1 MAAAASRLRCSSRR
15 TGTTKSITSRGASM
29 AGRRRS
35 IRPCRFIKGW
45 AWALAAVALP
55 AAAEDLLQVYR
66 DAQRYDAV
74 YSSARYSLEA
84 GRERIPQARALLLPS
99 ANITANVAATR
110 IEQESNNELI
120 TPSFVRSPTTQGY
133 TFTLSQPVF
142 RPQNLVQRNQA
153 DYQVRQA
160 EATYGQAAQ
169 DLAVRTGQ
177 AYFDVL
183 AARDTLALVGAQKAA
198 ISEQLAQAKRN
209 FEVGTATITDT
220 HEAQARADLSAAQEI
235 AALNDLENK
244 RRALQQIT
252 GREYAQLKPL
262 RPDVKLTQP
271 NPPDMQSWVD
281 LAEKQAYPVAVQQ
294 AATEIAALEL
304 KRNQNAHMP
313 TVDLVGTYGY
323 TDQTSTITQSVG
335 SQLTQGTIGV
345 QLAMTIFAGGGL
357 FSRDREAAALS
368 LKSRDDLDNARRT
381 AVFNTRQSFLAVSNG
396 IAQVGAL
403 EQAKVSSQSA
413 LDSNKL
419 GYEVGVRINIDVLN
433 AQQQLFSTERD
444 LAVARYNTITNQL
457 RLKAAVGSLTE
468 QDVEEVNRA
477 LAP

>member
-1 MAAAASRLRCSSRR
+1 MKR
-15 TGTTKSITSRGASM
+15 TVLLLS
-29 AGRRRS
+29 
-35 IRPCRFIKGW
+35 
-45 AWALAAVALP
+45 LAALALP
-55 AAAEDLLQVYR
+55 AGAEDLLQVYR
-66 DAQRYDAV
+66 DAQKYDAV
-74 YSSARYSLEA
+74 YFAARNTLTA
-84 GRERIPQARALLLPS
+84 GREKSSQGLALLLPS
-99 ANITANVAATR
+99 LNLTGNATA
-110 IEQESNNELI
+110 QHFESDSKNPALV
-120 TPSFVRSPTTQGY
+120 PSFTRSPRVFAYQ
-133 TFTLSQPVF
+133 FTLTQKLF
-142 RPQNLVQRNQA
+142 RLQNWNQY
-153 DYQVRQA
+153 DQGELQVKQA
-160 EATYGQAAQ
+160 EAVFAQAVQ
-169 DLAVRTGQ
+169 DLMLRVAQ

-183 AARDTLALVGAQKAA
+183 AAQDSLNLVRAQKAA

-235 AALNDLENK
+235 AALNDLENR

-262 RPDVKLTQP
+262 RPEVKLSQP

-281 LAEKQAYPVAVQQ
+281 LAEKQSYPVAVQQ

-313 TVDLVGTYGY
+313 TVDIVGTYGS

-335 SQLTQGTIGV
+335 SQLTQGTIGL
-345 QLAMTIFAGGGL
+345 QLAMPLFAGGGL
-357 FSRDREAAALS
+357 SSRDREAAALS